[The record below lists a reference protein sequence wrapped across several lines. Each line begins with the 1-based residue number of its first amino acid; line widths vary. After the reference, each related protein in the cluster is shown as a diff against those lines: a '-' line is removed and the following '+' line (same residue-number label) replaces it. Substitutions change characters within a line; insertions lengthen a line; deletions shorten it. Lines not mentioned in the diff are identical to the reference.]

1 MKGDEL
7 PPFGCDVPSL
17 PRLEVWRGVAPCLPA
32 MGTTIGNPVLVSMGF
47 RVPMGR
53 GWLSESR
60 ESGGDCED
68 CDKALFHCLCPCF
81 ALLGEGF
88 GDSSLPLDREALI
101 GEP

>member
-32 MGTTIGNPVLVSMGF
+32 MGATIGNPVLVSMGF
-47 RVPMGR
+47 RIPMGR

-68 CDKALFHCLCPCF
+68 CDKALFHCLV
-81 ALLGEGF
+81 LSL
-88 GDSSLPLDREALI
+88 SLSLVVLPLWVNGA
-101 GEP
+101 